1 MMTWLRGVLI
11 ATLCLL
17 AGTAATVIVA
27 GRDGGS
33 APVSSPVGSPVGA
46 AQPDLNQLSEAML
59 IDESVVPELPGTSW
73 GRMVAVPR
81 GAEPQ
86 VSPAG
91 CELFLSQGAASQK
104 GLAMRSSRNA
114 SIGVAVSVT
123 ERRPDLAELVD
134 RCRVFTYEG
143 PNAHSVVTLGPL
155 NVGELPDGAIATL
168 MHCTTTKPG
177 QTLAWDIALVAGF
190 HRGVL
195 VSAEYTPGPQGGP
208 FDDRLAAGLVDVYRA
223 QITGLDR

>member
-1 MMTWLRGVLI
+1 MMMWLRLVLI
-11 ATLCLL
+11 ATLCVL
-17 AGTAATVIVA
+17 AGTATTVLVVGVEEP
-27 GRDGGS
+27 GRPDPMA
-33 APVSSPVGSPVGA
+33 APVTGA
-46 AQPDLNQLSEAML
+46 KPDLNQLSEAML

-104 GLAMRSSRNA
+104 GLAMRSSKNA
-114 SIGVAVSVT
+114 AIGVAVSVT
-123 ERRPDLAELVD
+123 EHRPNLVELVD
-134 RCRVFTYEG
+134 QCRTFTYEG
-143 PNAHSVVTLGPL
+143 PDARSVITLGPL
-155 NVGELPDGAIATL
+155 NVGDLPDGAIATL

-208 FDDRLAAGLVDVYRA
+208 FDARLAAGLVDVYRA
-223 QITGLDR
+223 QIIGLDR

>member
-1 MMTWLRGVLI
+1 MMTWLRLVLI
-11 ATLCLL
+11 ATLCVL
-17 AGTAATVIVA
+17 AGTAATVIAV
-27 GRDGGS
+27 GGDQPRTP
-33 APVSSPVGSPVGA
+33 AVSSAANGA
-46 AQPDLNQLSEAML
+46 KPDLDQLSEAML

-86 VSPAG
+86 VSPEG

-104 GLAMRSSRNA
+104 GLAMRSSKNA
-114 SIGVAVSVT
+114 AIGVAVSVT
-123 ERRPDLAELVD
+123 EHRPNLVD
-134 RCRVFTYEG
+134 LVDHCRVFSYEA
-143 PNAHSVVTLGPL
+143 PNARSVVTLGPL
-155 NVGELPDGAIATL
+155 NVGDLPDGAIATL
-168 MHCTTTKPG
+168 MHCVTTKPG
-177 QTLAWDIALVAGF
+177 QTLTWDIALVAGF

-208 FDDRLAAGLVDVYRA
+208 FDDRLAARLVDVYRA